1 MSEKFVL
8 VTCNIRGLLHEQIAC
23 TDFDGHWD
31 YTPYKEFNNAG
42 DRVWSDLMSAE
53 WAAKEVVCVPSL

>member
-8 VTCNIRGLLHEQIAC
+8 VTRNIRGLLHEQIAC

-31 YTPYKEFNNAG
+31 LVG
-42 DRVWSDLMSAE
+42 DRVWSNLMSAE
-53 WAAKEVVCVPSL
+53 WAAKEAVRVPSL